1 VALTALLA
9 FAVTLSAEPRALTLG
24 RDATAKVE
32 IRVTGAFGRR
42 LPGARVT
49 LSTNLGSVSAPEA
62 AGDGT
67 FTASFTPPRSRTPS
81 VAILSAD
88 AELEGEHD
96 IGWLALPLS
105 GSDSMT
111 VETRPHSA
119 VVLRILDRTFGP
131 VIADD
136 RGLARIEVV
145 VPPGVAKATM
155 HVEDKL
161 GNTTDR
167 TLNLDPPPFV
177 QMRAVA
183 VGPPQASWDEPL
195 EIEVFTVR
203 RDGTPDPNAE
213 VTGSSERGEVEVSG
227 HGAGVTTLSFRP
239 APGASGPAL
248 VSVETEEER
257 AELRALVV
265 APSGRGGRGA
275 LARLK
280 PWAISAGVLGSAGA
294 TFHGA
299 IGFAGSGQ
307 VAVRLAA
314 TPFEALLESG
324 GAGWLSFDEPAPG
337 AFPGRSES
345 ASPSAVLAQLG
356 VRGSR
361 ELRRGLDVHASLL
374 FGGQRTAVS
383 ATVYGPP
390 AQAARSDSGFAPRV
404 TLAAGV
410 AWWLGPGRA
419 VVQLQSVYAPS
430 AGGLDVGLGG
440 LGLQFGYL
448 FSLQR

>member
-1 VALTALLA
+1 MRGIRSAWRGLICAAILVACGRTQASTDTPPTASPISLGPPQVRATAVVISRKGKVELQHGIAGDWSDAQVGDRLAPSDALRTQAGEAELGVDGVKMRVHEASALRVQETSERSMRAKVSGSIESEVEPGKGILDVEVDGSDARAHSQGGHFFVTADGRGVVAVAAVTGSVNLTALLA
-9 FAVTLSAEPRALTLG
+9 FAVTLAAEPRALTLG

-213 VTGSSERGEVEVSG
+213 VTGS
-227 HGAGVTTLSFRP
+227 
-239 APGASGPAL
+239 
-248 VSVETEEER
+248 
-257 AELRALVV
+257 
-265 APSGRGGRGA
+265 
-275 LARLK
+275 
-280 PWAISAGVLGSAGA
+280 
-294 TFHGA
+294 
-299 IGFAGSGQ
+299 
-307 VAVRLAA
+307 
-314 TPFEALLESG
+314 
-324 GAGWLSFDEPAPG
+324 
-337 AFPGRSES
+337 
-345 ASPSAVLAQLG
+345 
-356 VRGSR
+356 
-361 ELRRGLDVHASLL
+361 
-374 FGGQRTAVS
+374 
-383 ATVYGPP
+383 
-390 AQAARSDSGFAPRV
+390 
-404 TLAAGV
+404 
-410 AWWLGPGRA
+410 
-419 VVQLQSVYAPS
+419 
-430 AGGLDVGLGG
+430 
-440 LGLQFGYL
+440 
-448 FSLQR
+448 